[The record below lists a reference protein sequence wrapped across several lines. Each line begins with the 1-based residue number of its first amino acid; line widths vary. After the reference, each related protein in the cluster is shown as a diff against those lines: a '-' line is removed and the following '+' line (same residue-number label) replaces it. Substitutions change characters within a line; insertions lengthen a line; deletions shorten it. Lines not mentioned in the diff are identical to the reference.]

1 MLIAA
6 FAFDYDGT
14 IAENGKVDEATVAA
28 LRRLKGA
35 GRKILL
41 VTGREL
47 PDLQRAFPLFG
58 EFDVIVAE
66 NGALL
71 YLPSTAEE
79 RPLGAP
85 PPAEFIAALR
95 RREVTPLS
103 LGRSIIATWQPNE
116 TKVLDA
122 IQELGLEWQ
131 IIFNKGAV
139 MCLPP
144 GVNKASGLAAA
155 LELLELSAL
164 NVVATG
170 DAENDHAFITAC
182 GCSVAVAN
190 AIESIK
196 AEADIVTSGA
206 RGRGIV
212 ELVERFLDGDGLVGG
227 LRRHDVL
234 LGSDLRERPVGLQDD
249 AAILIAG
256 SSGIGKSRLASA
268 LIERMQLHGF
278 QICVIDPEGDYEGL
292 TDTISLGDP
301 NRAPLDSEAFD
312 VLRKPSANLVVNL
325 LGIALPDRP
334 VFFSKLLSGLVEFR
348 SKFGRPHWIVVD
360 EAHHLVP
367 AEAAPSLFLP
377 GKLPG
382 TILITAEPERLAKN
396 ALETTNAIVA
406 VGAEAANVIAS
417 YCDAL
422 GLKAPDT
429 PSPPDDDAVLF
440 WDRTKDT
447 PPMIVKVE
455 GPSSEHRR
463 HVRKYAKGTLGE
475 DKSFYFRGPEGKLNL
490 RAQNVSTFLQMADG
504 VDDET
509 WLFHLRQ
516 KDYSQWFRQAIKDDD
531 AADEIERVETAD
543 SEAMAS
549 REEIDKIISR
559 RYTAPAET

>member
-14 IAENGKVDEATVAA
+14 IAEDGKVDEATVAA
-28 LRRLKGA
+28 LQRLKAA

-47 PDLQRAFPLFG
+47 PDLQRAFPQLG
-58 EFDVIVAE
+58 VFDVVVAE

-85 PPAEFIAALR
+85 PPVEFIAALR

-103 LGRSIIATWQPNE
+103 LGRSIVATWQPNE

-164 NVVATG
+164 NVVAAG

-206 RGRGIV
+206 RGKGIV

-234 LGSDLRERPVGLQDD
+234 LGPDARQQPVGLRDE

-268 LIERMQLHGF
+268 LIERMQLHRF
-278 QICVIDPEGDYEGL
+278 QICVIDPEGDYQGL
-292 TDTISLGDP
+292 TGTISLGDP

-325 LGIALPDRP
+325 LGIGLPDRP

-360 EAHHLVP
+360 EAHHLAP
-367 AEAAPSLFLP
+367 AESAPSLFLP

-396 ALETTNAIVA
+396 ALQATNAIVA
-406 VGAEAANVIAS
+406 VGEEAAKVIAS
-417 YCDAL
+417 YCNAL
-422 GLKAPDT
+422 GLKAPDM
-429 PSPPDDDAVLF
+429 PAPPGADEVLF
-440 WDRTKDT
+440 WDRANDM
-447 PPMIVKVE
+447 PPMIVRVE

-475 DKSFYFRGPEGKLNL
+475 DKSFYFRGQEGKLNL
-490 RAQNVSTFLQMADG
+490 RAQNVSTFLQMAEG

-509 WLFHLRQ
+509 WLFHLQQ
-516 KDYSQWFRQAIKDDD
+516 KDYSHWFRHAIKDDD
-531 AADEIERVETAD
+531 AADEIERVETVE
-543 SEAMAS
+543 SEAVAS
-549 REEIDKIISR
+549 REEIHKIISR

>member
-14 IAENGKVDEATVAA
+14 LAEDGKVDEPTVAA

-71 YLPSTAEE
+71 YLPSTGEE

-85 PPAEFIAALR
+85 PPTEFIAALR
-95 RREVTPLS
+95 RREVSPLS
-103 LGRSIIATWQPNE
+103 LGRSIVATWQPNE

-122 IQELGLEWQ
+122 IQQLGLEWQ

-164 NVVATG
+164 NVVAVG

-227 LRRHDVL
+227 LRRHDVW
-234 LGSDLRERPVGLQDD
+234 LGADARQQPVGLRDD

-268 LIERMQLHGF
+268 MIERMQLHGF
-278 QICVIDPEGDYEGL
+278 QICVIDPEGDYQGL
-292 TDTISLGDP
+292 TDTISLGDA

-325 LGIALPDRP
+325 LGVGLPDRP

-367 AEAAPSLFLP
+367 AESAPSLFLP

-396 ALETTNAIVA
+396 ALETTGAIVA
-406 VGAEAANVIAS
+406 VGAEAADVVAS

-422 GLKAPDT
+422 GRKAPDT
-429 PSPPDDDAVLF
+429 PVPRDADEVLF
-440 WDRTKDT
+440 WDRAKDA

-475 DKSFYFRGPEGKLNL
+475 DKSFYFRGPQGKLNL
-490 RAQNVSTFLQMADG
+490 RAHNVSTFLQMAAG

-516 KDYSQWFRQAIKDDD
+516 KDYSRWFRHAIKDDD
-531 AADEIERVETAD
+531 AADEIERVETGESKAV
-543 SEAMAS
+543 AS
-549 REEIDKIISR
+549 REEIDKIVSR

>member
-1 MLIAA
+1 
-6 FAFDYDGT
+6 
-14 IAENGKVDEATVAA
+14 
-28 LRRLKGA
+28 
-35 GRKILL
+35 
-41 VTGREL
+41 
-47 PDLQRAFPLFG
+47 
-58 EFDVIVAE
+58 
-66 NGALL
+66 
-71 YLPSTAEE
+71 
-79 RPLGAP
+79 
-85 PPAEFIAALR
+85 
-95 RREVTPLS
+95 
-103 LGRSIIATWQPNE
+103 
-116 TKVLDA
+116 
-122 IQELGLEWQ
+122 
-131 IIFNKGAV
+131 
-139 MCLPP
+139 
-144 GVNKASGLAAA
+144 LAAA

-164 NVVATG
+164 NVVAVG

-206 RGRGIV
+206 RGKGIV

-227 LRRHDVL
+227 LRRHDVR
-234 LGSDLRERPVGLQDD
+234 LGADARQQPVGLRDD

-268 LIERMQLHGF
+268 MIERMQLHGF
-278 QICVIDPEGDYEGL
+278 QICVIDPEGDYEEL
-292 TDTISLGDP
+292 TDTISLGDA

-325 LGIALPDRP
+325 LGIGLPDRP

-348 SKFGRPHWIVVD
+348 SKLGRPHWIVVD

-367 AEAAPSLFLP
+367 AESAPSLFLP
-377 GKLPG
+377 GKLPA

-406 VGAEAANVIAS
+406 VGAEAADVIAS
-417 YCDAL
+417 YCNAL

-429 PSPPDDDAVLF
+429 PAPPGADEVLF
-440 WDRTKDT
+440 WDRTLET

-490 RAQNVSTFLQMADG
+490 RAHNVSAFLQMAEG

-516 KDYSQWFRQAIKDDD
+516 KDYSRWFRQAIKDDG
-531 AADEIERVETAD
+531 AADEIERVESASLD
-543 SEAMAS
+543 MAG
-549 REEIDKIISR
+549 REEIRKIISR

>member
-14 IAENGKVDEATVAA
+14 IAEDGKVGEATAGA
-28 LRRLKGA
+28 LLRLKAA

-47 PDLQRAFPLFG
+47 PDLQHAFPHFG
-58 EFDVIVAE
+58 EFDAVVAE

-79 RPLGAP
+79 RPLAAP

-103 LGRSIIATWQPNE
+103 VGRSIVATWQPNE

-144 GVNKASGLAAA
+144 GVNKATGLVAA
-155 LELLELSAL
+155 LETLELSAL
-164 NVVATG
+164 NVIAVG
-170 DAENDHAFITAC
+170 DAENDHAFLTAC

-196 AEADIVTSGA
+196 AEADFVTAGA
-206 RGRGIV
+206 RGKGIV
-212 ELVERFLDGDGLVGG
+212 ELIERFLDGDGLVGN
-227 LRRHDVL
+227 LRRHDVW
-234 LGSDLRERPVGLQDD
+234 LGSDARGQPVALRDE
-249 AAILIAG
+249 AAVLIAG

-268 LIERMQLHGF
+268 MIERMQLHGF
-278 QICVIDPEGDYEGL
+278 QICVIDPEGDYEEL
-292 TDTISLGDP
+292 DKTISLGDA
-301 NRAPLDSEAFD
+301 NRPPLESEAFD

-325 LGIALPDRP
+325 LGIGLADRP
-334 VFFSKLLSGLVEFR
+334 VFFSKLLSGLGEFR

-360 EAHHLVP
+360 EAHHLMP
-367 AEAAPSLFLP
+367 NESAPSRFLP

-382 TILITAEPERLAKN
+382 TILITAKPETLAKN
-396 ALETTNAIVA
+396 ALETTNTIVA
-406 VGAEAANVIAS
+406 IGAEAAGVIAS
-417 YCDAL
+417 YCNAL
-422 GLKAPDT
+422 DLKAPEMAA
-429 PSPPDDDAVLF
+429 PRDADEVLF
-440 WDRTKDT
+440 WDRTKDMA
-447 PPMIVKVE
+447 PILVKVE

-463 HVRKYAKGTLGE
+463 HIRKYAKGTLGE
-475 DKSFYFRGPEGKLNL
+475 DRSFYFRGPNGKLNL
-490 RAQNVSTFLQMADG
+490 RAHNVSVFLQMAEG

-509 WLFHLRQ
+509 WIFHLRR
-516 KDYSQWFRQAIKDDD
+516 KDYSQWFRSAIKDDD
-531 AADEIERVETAD
+531 LANEIERI
-543 SEAMAS
+543 EAAKLDAAIT
-549 REEIDKIISR
+549 REEIHEIISR
-559 RYTAPAET
+559 RYAAPAET

>member
-14 IAENGKVDEATVAA
+14 IAEDGKVGEATVAA

-58 EFDVIVAE
+58 EFDLIVAE

-71 YLPSTAEE
+71 YLPSTGEE
-79 RPLGAP
+79 RPLAAP
-85 PPAEFIAALR
+85 PPVEFIAALR

-103 LGRSIIATWQPNE
+103 LGRSIVATWQPNE

-164 NVVATG
+164 NVVAVG

-182 GCSVAVAN
+182 GCSAAVAN

-206 RGRGIV
+206 RGKGIV

-227 LRRHDVL
+227 LRRHDVR
-234 LGSDLRERPVGLQDD
+234 LGADARQQPVGLRDD

-268 LIERMQLHGF
+268 MIERMQLHGF
-278 QICVIDPEGDYEGL
+278 QICVIDPEGDYEEL
-292 TDTISLGDP
+292 TDTISLGDA

-325 LGIALPDRP
+325 LGIGLPDRP

-367 AEAAPSLFLP
+367 AESAPSLFLP

-406 VGAEAANVIAS
+406 VGAEAADVIAS
-417 YCDAL
+417 YCNAL

-429 PSPPDDDAVLF
+429 PAPPGADEVLF
-440 WDRTKDT
+440 WDRTRET

-490 RAQNVSTFLQMADG
+490 RAHNVSAFLQMAEG

-516 KDYSQWFRQAIKDDD
+516 KDYSRWFRQAIKDDG
-531 AADEIERVETAD
+531 AADEIERVESAGLD
-543 SEAMAS
+543 MAG
-549 REEIDKIISR
+549 REEIRKIISR

>member
-14 IAENGKVDEATVAA
+14 IAEDGKVDEATMAA
-28 LRRLKGA
+28 LQRLKAA
-35 GRKILL
+35 GRKVLL

-47 PDLQRAFPLFG
+47 PDLQRVFPQLG
-58 EFDVIVAE
+58 VFDVIVAE

-71 YLPSTAEE
+71 YLPSTGEE
-79 RPLGAP
+79 RPLAAP
-85 PPAEFIAALR
+85 PPVEFIAALR
-95 RREVTPLS
+95 HREVTPLS
-103 LGRSIIATWQPNE
+103 LGRSIVATWQPNE

-144 GVNKASGLAAA
+144 GVNKASGLAAT
-155 LELLELSAL
+155 LELLELSGL
-164 NVVATG
+164 NVVAVG
-170 DAENDHAFITAC
+170 DAENDHAFIAAC

-206 RGRGIV
+206 RGKGIV
-212 ELVERFLDGDGLVGG
+212 ELVERFLDGDGLVGR

-234 LGSDLRERPVGLQDD
+234 LGPDARQQPVGLRDD

-256 SSGIGKSRLASA
+256 TSGIGKSRLASA

-292 TDTISLGDP
+292 TDTISLGDA
-301 NRAPLDSEAFD
+301 NRPPLESEAFD

-325 LGIALPDRP
+325 LGIGMPDRP
-334 VFFSKLLSGLVEFR
+334 VFFSKLLSGLIEFR

-367 AEAAPSLFLP
+367 TESAPSVFLP

-396 ALETTNAIVA
+396 ALETTGAIVA
-406 VGAEAANVIAS
+406 VGAAAADVIAS
-417 YCDAL
+417 YCNAL
-422 GLKAPDT
+422 GLKAPET
-429 PSPPDDDAVLF
+429 PAPPGADEVLF
-440 WDRTKDT
+440 WDRAKDT
-447 PPMIVKVE
+447 APIIVKVE

-463 HVRKYAKGTLGE
+463 HIRKYAKGNLG
-475 DKSFYFRGPEGKLNL
+475 DKSFYFRGPQGKLNL
-490 RAQNVSTFLQMADG
+490 RAHNVSTFLQMAEG

-516 KDYSQWFRQAIKDDD
+516 RDYSRWFRQAIKDDD
-531 AADEIERVETAD
+531 AAGEIERVEAGGLD
-543 SEAMAS
+543 SMAS
-549 REEIDKIISR
+549 REEIGKIIGR

>member
-14 IAENGKVDEATVAA
+14 IAEDGRVAEATVAA
-28 LRRLKGA
+28 LQRLKAA

-47 PDLQRAFPLFG
+47 PDLQRAFPQLG
-58 EFDVIVAE
+58 EFDVVVAE

-71 YLPSTAEE
+71 YLPSTGEE
-79 RPLGAP
+79 RPLGAAP
-85 PPAEFIAALR
+85 PVEFIAALR

-103 LGRSIIATWQPNE
+103 LGRSIVATWQPNE

-144 GVNKASGLAAA
+144 GVNKASGLTAA

-164 NVVATG
+164 NVVAVG

-190 AIESIK
+190 AIESLK

-206 RGRGIV
+206 RGKGIV

-227 LRRHDVL
+227 LSRHHVW
-234 LGSDLRERPVGLQDD
+234 LGPDARQQPVGLHDD

-268 LIERMQLHGF
+268 MIERMQLHGF

-292 TDTISLGDP
+292 TDTISLGDA
-301 NRAPLDSEAFD
+301 NRAPLDSEALD

-325 LGIALPDRP
+325 LGIGLPDRP

-367 AEAAPSLFLP
+367 AESAPSLFLP

-396 ALETTNAIVA
+396 ALETTNAVVA

-417 YCDAL
+417 YCAAL
-422 GLKAPDT
+422 GLKAPDM
-429 PSPPDDDAVLF
+429 PAPPGADEVLF
-440 WDRTKDT
+440 WNRTKDA
-447 PPMIVKVE
+447 PPTVVRVE

-475 DKSFYFRGPEGKLNL
+475 DKSFYFRGPRGNLNL
-490 RAQNVSTFLQMADG
+490 RAHNVSTFLQMAEG

-516 KDYSQWFRQAIKDDD
+516 KDYSQWFRHAIKDDD
-531 AADEIERVETAD
+531 AADEIERVEAGAPDPAT
-543 SEAMAS
+543 S
-549 REEIDKIISR
+549 REEIRNIVGR

>member
-14 IAENGKVDEATVAA
+14 IAEDGKVDEATVAA
-28 LRRLKGA
+28 LQRLKAA
-35 GRKILL
+35 GRKVLL

-47 PDLQRAFPLFG
+47 PDLQRVFPQL
-58 EFDVIVAE
+58 EVFDVIVVE

-71 YLPSTAEE
+71 YLPSTGEE
-79 RPLGAP
+79 RPLGP
-85 PPAEFIAALR
+85 PPPVEFIAALR
-95 RREVTPLS
+95 RREVPLS
-103 LGRSIIATWQPNE
+103 VGRSIVATWQPNE

-182 GCSVAVAN
+182 GCAVAVAN

-206 RGRGIV
+206 RGKGVV

-234 LGSDLRERPVGLQDD
+234 LGLDARRQPVGLRDD

-256 SSGIGKSRLASA
+256 TSGIGKSRLASA

-292 TDTISLGDP
+292 TDTISLGDA
-301 NRAPLDSEAFD
+301 NRPPLESEAFD

-325 LGIALPDRP
+325 LGIGMPDRP
-334 VFFSKLLSGLVEFR
+334 VFFSKLLSGLIEFR

-367 AEAAPSLFLP
+367 TESAPSLFLP

-382 TILITAEPERLAKN
+382 TILITAEPERLAEN
-396 ALETTNAIVA
+396 ALATTNAIVA
-406 VGAEAANVIAS
+406 VGAAAADVIDS
-417 YCDAL
+417 YGAAL

-429 PSPPDDDAVLF
+429 PSPRDADEVLF
-440 WDRTKDT
+440 WDRAKDT
-447 PPMIVKVE
+447 PPMIVRVE
-455 GPSSEHRR
+455 GPSNEHRR
-463 HVRKYAKGTLGE
+463 HIRKYAKGNLG
-475 DKSFYFRGPEGKLNL
+475 DKSFYFRGPQSKLNL
-490 RAQNVSTFLQMADG
+490 RAQNVSTFLQMAEG

-516 KDYSQWFRQAIKDDD
+516 KDYSHWFRHAIKDGD
-531 AADEIERVETAD
+531 AADEIERVEAGGLEPMTG
-543 SEAMAS
+543 
-549 REEIDKIISR
+549 REEISKIISR
-559 RYTAPAET
+559 RYTAPAEA

>member
-28 LRRLKGA
+28 LQRLKAA
-35 GRKILL
+35 GRKVLL

-47 PDLQRAFPLFG
+47 PDLQRVFPQL
-58 EFDVIVAE
+58 EVFDVIVVE
-66 NGALL
+66 NGGLL
-71 YLPSTAEE
+71 YLPSTGEE
-79 RPLGAP
+79 RPLGAAP
-85 PPAEFIAALR
+85 PVEFIAALR

-103 LGRSIIATWQPNE
+103 VGRSIVATWQPNE

-122 IQELGLEWQ
+122 IQELGLEWH

-139 MCLPP
+139 MCLPT

-155 LELLELSAL
+155 MGLLELSAL
-164 NVVATG
+164 NVVAAG

-206 RGRGIV
+206 RGKGIV

-234 LGSDLRERPVGLQDD
+234 LGADERQEPVGLRDD

-256 SSGIGKSRLASA
+256 TSGIGKSRLASA

-292 TDTISLGDP
+292 TDTISLGDA
-301 NRAPLDSEAFD
+301 NRPPLESEAFD

-325 LGIALPDRP
+325 LGIGMPDRP
-334 VFFSKLLSGLVEFR
+334 IFFSKLLSGLLEFR

-367 AEAAPSLFLP
+367 AESAPSVFLP

-382 TILITAEPERLAKN
+382 TILITALPERLAEN
-396 ALETTNAIVA
+396 ALETTGAIIA
-406 VGAEAANVIAS
+406 VGGAAADVIAS
-417 YCDAL
+417 YGAAL

-429 PSPPDDDAVLF
+429 PSPRGGDEVLF
-440 WDRTKDT
+440 WDRAKDA

-463 HVRKYAKGTLGE
+463 HIRKYATGNLG
-475 DKSFYFRGPEGKLNL
+475 DMSFYFRGPQGKSNL
-490 RAQNVSTFLQMADG
+490 RAQNVSAFLQMAEG
-504 VDDET
+504 VDEET

-516 KDYSQWFRQAIKDDD
+516 KDYSHWFRHAIKDGD
-531 AADEIERVETAD
+531 AADEIERVEAGGL
-543 SEAMAS
+543 APMAG
-549 REEIDKIISR
+549 REEISKIISR
-559 RYTAPAET
+559 RYTAPAEA